1 MLEFAE
7 KTKVSF
13 VVDGGD
19 LEVDGAETK
28 AVAAYEP
35 SDKAKQLFGSR
46 YADGGWVTDRN
57 DVRGR

>member
-13 VVDGGD
+13 VVDGED

-35 SDKAKQLFGSR
+35 SDKAKELFRSR
-46 YADGGWVTDRN
+46 YPDGGWATDRN
-57 DVRGR
+57 EVRGR

>member
-13 VVDGGD
+13 V
-19 LEVDGAETK
+19 VDGAETK

-35 SDKAKQLFGSR
+35 SDKVKQLFGSR
-46 YADGGWVTDRN
+46 YADGGWATDIIE
-57 DVRGR
+57 VRGR